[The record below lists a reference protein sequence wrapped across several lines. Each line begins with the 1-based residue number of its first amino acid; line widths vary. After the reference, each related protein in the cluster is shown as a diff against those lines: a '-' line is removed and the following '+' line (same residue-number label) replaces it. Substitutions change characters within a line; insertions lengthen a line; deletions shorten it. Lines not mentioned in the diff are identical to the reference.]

1 MKSLQ
6 LFTQIPLTYKNI
18 LTCVM
23 TLQIFIILFLFLVLV
38 SVFVHNLLQQYVKIN
53 Y

>member
-23 TLQIFIILFLFLVLV
+23 TLQIFIILFLFLV